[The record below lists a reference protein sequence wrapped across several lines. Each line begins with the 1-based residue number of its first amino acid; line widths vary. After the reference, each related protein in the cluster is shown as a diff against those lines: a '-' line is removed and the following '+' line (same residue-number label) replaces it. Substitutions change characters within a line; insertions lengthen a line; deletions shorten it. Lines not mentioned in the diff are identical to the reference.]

1 MVQFIGF
8 LMLIAVA
15 VVAFKLAI
23 LLLLLAGL
31 IFRTKETVGLI
42 TILAI
47 FAGFSAH
54 PAIGAGLL
62 ILAILVSLY
71 FKRKE
76 RQAAKP
82 DD

>member
-1 MVQFIGF
+1 MWQLLGFIA
-8 LMLIAVA
+8 LVAVA
-15 VVAFKLAI
+15 VFAIKLAI

-31 IFRTKETVGLI
+31 VFRTKETVGLI

-54 PAIGAGLL
+54 PALGAGLL
-62 ILAILVSLY
+62 VLAILVSLY

-76 RQAAKP
+76 GSGPEA
-82 DD
+82 